1 MLNMSMDTTTSAWG
15 PPRRGGPSILM
26 KAVLTIRSRRAASPP
41 LNCVMHPSRP
51 TSFLLLVAL
60 CAISAPSLA
69 ECPEYLAGQ
78 TFDWATAVCEVK
90 NETDDYLS
98 PSVQACVKQLV
109 ARDKIGKTP
118 FQDCRLNAF
127 YKKEWC
133 SYYAKLG
140 NEKSVSSCVKSKSSI
155 PEEVA
160 QGIGG

>member
-1 MLNMSMDTTTSAWG
+1 MARIGARLHY
-15 PPRRGGPSILM
+15 
-26 KAVLTIRSRRAASPP
+26 
-41 LNCVMHPSRP
+41 VMHRYRP
-51 TSFLLLVAL
+51 TKLLLLVTL
-60 CAISAPSLA
+60 CAVSASSVA

-118 FQDCRLNAF
+118 FQDCRLNAL
-127 YKKEWC
+127 YKRELC
-133 SYYAKLG
+133 SYYVKLG
-140 NEKSVSSCVKSKSSI
+140 SEKTVSNCVKSKASI
-155 PEEVA
+155 PEDIK